1 VKAHATFVAAADLLA
16 RRRPDVHFVFV
27 GGGELE
33 AEIRA
38 DVVNRGLSTRTHFL
52 GWRRDLPVI
61 YADLD
66 VAALSSLNEGTPVSL
81 IEAMASGVPVV
92 STNVGGVSDVLRN
105 GTRGYLVPPLDPR
118 ALADGID
125 QALSPEARQRMTTI
139 RAEMSVEYG
148 ASRLCRDLRALYLE
162 LVGWD
167 PLYRSEERE
176 RAVPSATGAV
186 AAK

>member
-1 VKAHATFVAAADLLA
+1 
-16 RRRPDVHFVFV
+16 VFV

-33 AEIRA
+33 KEIRA
-38 DVVNRGLSTRTHFL
+38 DVVARGLSPRTHFL

-105 GTRGYLVPPLDPR
+105 GARGYLVPPLDPR
-118 ALADGID
+118 ALADGIA
-125 QALSPEARQRMTTI
+125 QALSPEAKARTASI
-139 RAEMSVEYG
+139 RAEMTGDYG
-148 ASRLCRDLRALYLE
+148 AVRLCRDLRALYLE

-167 PLYRSEERE
+167 PLYRAGEVGDRRFDSG
-176 RAVPSATGAV
+176 SA
-186 AAK
+186 AASK